1 MYEWAG
7 YKGKDKL
14 KTTFIF
20 ADNDVVNESFL
31 EDIQNMLNGGVVPN
45 IYTNDELSVV
55 REGAK
60 RLFKKWA
67 AQFEGIVET
76 PEALTDFFYNQI
88 KDNLHLSICMSP
100 IGDAFRNYCRM
111 YPALIN
117 NTAIDWFLGWPEDAL
132 TEVALKFIGDMGLEE
147 EIHEGLAK
155 TCSYAHSTTNNSA
168 SMMQ

>member
-1 MYEWAG
+1 M
-7 YKGKDKL
+7 
-14 KTTFIF
+14 
-20 ADNDVVNESFL
+20 
-31 EDIQNMLNGGVVPN
+31 
-45 IYTNDELSVV
+45 SVV

-76 PEALTDFFYNQI
+76 PEALTEFFYNQI

-117 NTAIDWFLGWPEDAL
+117 NTAIDWFLGWPDDAL

-147 EIHEGLAK
+147 ELHDGLAR
-155 TCSYAHSTTNNSA
+155 TCGYTHSTTNSA
-168 SMMQ
+168 ATVM